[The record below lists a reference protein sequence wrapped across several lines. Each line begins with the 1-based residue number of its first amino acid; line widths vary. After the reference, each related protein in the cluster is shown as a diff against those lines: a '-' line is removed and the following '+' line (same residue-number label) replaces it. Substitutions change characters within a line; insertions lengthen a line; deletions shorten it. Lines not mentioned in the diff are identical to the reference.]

1 MDVFYGPS
9 KVRTYR
15 VDCNSFHWKK
25 KNNKHRLIIGKVTV
39 KECLAEGEFERCTTL
54 VSCNTCQRVASSEIK
69 VFTLLFL

>member
-1 MDVFYGPS
+1 MAPARSVLTGLTVILF
-9 KVRTYR
+9 TE
-15 VDCNSFHWKK
+15 KK

-39 KECLAEGEFERCTTL
+39 KECLAESEFERCTTL

>member
-1 MDVFYGPS
+1 MAPARSVLTGLTVILFTG
-9 KVRTYR
+9 
-15 VDCNSFHWKK
+15 KK